1 MRKIL
6 IRKNKDKKYVAA
18 ITTIELVLIL
28 VILIALLLIFKE
40 QLISLITTSFEKVTS
55 ESSGI
60 SHAVRKR
67 RNYCIFKFI
76 IYFVTFIYLWNS
88 RVCCDSRIKKSQQN

>member
-1 MRKIL
+1 MRKLL

-40 QLISLITTSFEKVTS
+40 QLISLITTIFEKVTS
-55 ESSGI
+55 E
-60 SHAVRKR
+60 R

>member
-1 MRKIL
+1 MRKLL

-28 VILIALLLIFKE
+28 VRILIALLLIFKE
-40 QLISLITTSFEKVTS
+40 QLISLITTIFEKVTS

-60 SHAVRKR
+60 
-67 RNYCIFKFI
+67 
-76 IYFVTFIYLWNS
+76 
-88 RVCCDSRIKKSQQN
+88 

>member
-1 MRKIL
+1 MRKLL
-6 IRKNKDKKYVAA
+6 IRKIKIRNMLPL

-40 QLISLITTSFEKVTS
+40 QLISLITTIFEKVTS

-60 SHAVRKR
+60 
-67 RNYCIFKFI
+67 
-76 IYFVTFIYLWNS
+76 
-88 RVCCDSRIKKSQQN
+88 

>member
-1 MRKIL
+1 MRKLL

-40 QLISLITTSFEKVTS
+40 QLISLITTIFES
-55 ESSGI
+55 DI
-60 SHAVRKR
+60 RKLR
-67 RNYCIFKFI
+67 HIACGP
-76 IYFVTFIYLWNS
+76 
-88 RVCCDSRIKKSQQN
+88 